1 MTDPVSSP
9 VSTKPAAAGKPRP
22 KQRKAAPRPRP
33 AHPVLEKLFELYPH
47 LFGANFKPLKIGA
60 FEDLM
65 TRHPD
70 AFKREDLKVA
80 MGLHARSTPY
90 LESVAAGQQRHD
102 LDGNPVGPVAPEH
115 VHHAII
121 EVFRRRQA
129 RSKDD
134 LRPRTVARLVKA
146 IESSGLAPQ
155 QYAEQMRTQDEVANA
170 MLDEAVSQLA
180 QRAAKREALT
190 RAFQSSGLA
199 VEAFAEMY
207 GMDPAEVAWLLGQK

>member
-1 MTDPVSSP
+1 MTDTVSSP
-9 VSTKPAAAGKPRP
+9 VPAKPAAAGKPRP
-22 KQRKAAPRPRP
+22 KQRKGSQRPRP
-33 AHPVLEKLFELYPH
+33 AHPVLEKLFELYPN
-47 LFGANFKPLKIGA
+47 LFGASFKPLKIGA

-90 LESVAAGQQRHD
+90 LESVAAGLQRHD
-102 LDGNPVGPVAPEH
+102 LDGNPVAPVAPEH

-129 RSKDD
+129 RSPDD
-134 LRPRTVARLVKA
+134 LRPRTVARLVTA
-146 IESSGLAPQ
+146 IEASGLSPQ
-155 QYAEQMRTQDEVANA
+155 DYAVQMRTQDEVANA

-190 RAFQSSGLA
+190 RAFKASGLA

-207 GMDPAEVAWLLGQK
+207 GMDPAEVAWLLG